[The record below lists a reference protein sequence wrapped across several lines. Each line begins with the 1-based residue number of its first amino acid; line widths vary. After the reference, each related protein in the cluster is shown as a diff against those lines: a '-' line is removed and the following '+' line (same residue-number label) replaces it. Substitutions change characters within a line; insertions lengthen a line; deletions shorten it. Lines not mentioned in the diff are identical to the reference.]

1 VAVAEDFPF
10 VLGSSTGDRFETR
23 PRRVGS
29 VGEDVSSLWL
39 IERAR
44 FFEDGSGSEVL
55 LFAEVVLAAV
65 VCVVV
70 VLVWF
75 GLLRAARKWR
85 ADAGGGGGHVV
96 ELELEL
102 EEEGGEG
109 LNFFLDGVDADDNV
123 LSLLRDRSDL
133 VRTAPVE

>member
-39 IERAR
+39 IGRAR
-44 FFEDGSGSEVL
+44 FFEDGSGSEVLLL

-85 ADAGGGGGHVV
+85 TDAGGGGGHVV
-96 ELELEL
+96 ELEL

-109 LNFFLDGVDADDNV
+109 LNFFLDGVDTDDNV